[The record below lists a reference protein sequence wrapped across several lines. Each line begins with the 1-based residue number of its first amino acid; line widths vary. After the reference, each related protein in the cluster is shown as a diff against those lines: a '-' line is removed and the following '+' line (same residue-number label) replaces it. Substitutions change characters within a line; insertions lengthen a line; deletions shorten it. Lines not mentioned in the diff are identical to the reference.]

1 MSEELHRPVRIDRIG
16 PSGLTLMVVASPAES
31 VALARRMQISGVVSL
46 ECDFRLRAAP
56 NDAFAAAGHLRA
68 RVVQTCVVTLEDF
81 EADLEE
87 KFTLRFVRAGTEAE
101 TIDLESDDELP
112 YEGDAI
118 DLGEAA
124 AEQLA
129 LSLDPYPRA
138 PGAELP
144 SEASDE
150 DDNPFSALKGLQS

>member
-1 MSEELHRPVRIDRIG
+1 MSEDLHHPLRIDRIG
-16 PSGLTLMVVASPAES
+16 ASGLTVTVVANPAER
-31 VALARRMQISGVVSL
+31 VALARRMQISGVLLL
-46 ECDFRLRAAP
+46 ECAFTLRPSP
-56 NDAFAAAGHLRA
+56 NEAFTAAGRLRA

-87 KFTLRFVRAGTEAE
+87 RFTIRFVPAGTEAE
-101 TIDLESDDELP
+101 TIDLESDDEIP
-112 YEGDAI
+112 YEGDTL

-144 SEASDE
+144 PEAG
-150 DDNPFSALKGLQS
+150 DDDGNPFAALKRL